1 MEKSRK
7 TLIIDNWLL
16 NIKTIDMNIII
27 RPTTEND
34 FDDIMEVEKRT
45 FGEDSVTKLTAEL
58 LNDKSAEPYISLLAF
73 ENDKAVGHILFTKCS
88 INDIENCPLMHIRTI
103 GGNS

>member
-1 MEKSRK
+1 M
-7 TLIIDNWLL
+7 
-16 NIKTIDMNIII
+16 NIKF
-27 RPTTEND
+27 RPTIEND
-34 FDDIMEVEKRT
+34 FDDIIEVEKRA
-45 FGEDSVTKLTAEL
+45 FDKDSAADLTSEL